1 MQIYD
6 PDFQA
11 IRQGDESVFEDFFR
25 KYYQNLCNY
34 ACTFLKDMDEAEEA
48 VQAVFHHF
56 WEKKEMLEISI
67 SLKSYFYKS
76 VHNNC
81 LNRIKHAK
89 IKLEYQHYNAE
100 RIDQNPSYASHLA
113 EANELESQ
121 IGQAIE
127 SLPEQCR
134 LVFKLSRH
142 EELKYAEIADQLGI
156 SVKTV
161 ENQMGKALRILR
173 EKLAD
178 YLVFI
183 LFFGIQIFN
192 HLH

>member
-1 MQIYD
+1 VPIYHS
-6 PDFQA
+6 DFQA
-11 IRQGDESVFEDFFR
+11 IQQGDERVFEEFFR
-25 KYYQNLCNY
+25 KYYQSLCNY
-34 ACTFLKDMDEAEEA
+34 ACTFLKDMEEAEEA

-56 WEKKEMLEISI
+56 WEKKATLEIST

-113 EANELESQ
+113 EANELESR
-121 IGQAIE
+121 IAQAVE

-134 LVFKLSRH
+134 LVFKLSRF

-161 ENQMGKALRILR
+161 ENQMGKALRVLR

-178 YLVFI
+178 YLVFM
-183 LFFGIQIFN
+183 LLFGIQIFN
-192 HLH
+192 LY